1 MPGNHGVIH
10 LNGQHR
16 PQAPPGHVPPPG
28 PGGRPAGPPLAPMH
42 QSPAAPRTGFPVNVG
57 RGPSVQISDVSRDLL
72 TIDDMRDQLTEYAIY
87 RFEKM
92 PSQNTYDD
100 DGRLKVPTWER
111 AIRTRVP
118 DMAPRDIVRQIQHLN
133 RDTRNLTDKQKSLS
147 PVLQRQVDAAQEQLA
162 LENPDP
168 TNYHWVLVQLDHQL
182 REIAPYVVAT
192 GGNHSL
198 FRRRHG
204 SNRRRSYSRTR
215 RHMRRAYERI
225 SLTAYFKRTP
235 RPNVD
240 IAMLYEA
247 RRPRNNH
254 ATPPQ
259 PQPLPQPHL
268 QTQPQVHHQ
277 QNPRPHPVPD
287 PRGQP
292 PSAGPRGGAPLGPNG
307 GPGPAPPIPHPNR
320 PGPGNGG
327 NHANNFGDGGRGKS
341 KDSRRNHNS
350 TESDSEY
357 SDYSLLD
364 GSVDTPMSPNTSQS
378 SGSLSN
384 GRNHG
389 RDHDDRLPPR
399 NTSTRRDE
407 KRHGR
412 VSPKP
417 KQYFDLKNR
426 SRMPHTPGPLPYR
439 PVASPID
446 IDIDRVRDDAYLA
459 GARHE
464 RENARISEGHRRAYR
479 EARRL
484 RPRPRVIS
492 EIRPPISP
500 YRKHTTNSDPEE
512 FRRRRVVDV
521 DDEISRFGRLS
532 LDDEDIYDPI
542 LRRGDARRRR
552 EYEYLLQHGSVLDDD
567 PFDHDVQAYSRHR
580 GRQYQEPYVTDGS
593 ESDYSLSP
601 KFHY

>member
-1 MPGNHGVIH
+1 MPGNHGAIH
-10 LNGQHR
+10 LNAQHR
-16 PQAPPGHVPPPG
+16 PQAPPGHVPLPG
-28 PGGRPAGPPLAPMH
+28 PGGRQAGLPLAPMH
-42 QSPAAPRTGFPVNVG
+42 PPPAAPRTGFPVNAV

-92 PSQNTYDD
+92 PLQNTYDD

-118 DMAPRDIVRQIQHLN
+118 DMAPRDIARQIQHLN
-133 RDTRNLTDKQKSLS
+133 RDTRNLTEKQRSLS

-182 REIAPYVVAT
+182 REIVPYVVAA
-192 GGNHSL
+192 GGNHLLS
-198 FRRRHG
+198 RRRHG
-204 SNRRRSYSRTR
+204 SNRRRSYSRTS

-247 RRPRNNH
+247 RRPRSNRVI
-254 ATPPQ
+254 PPQ
-259 PQPLPQPHL
+259 PQPQPPP
-268 QTQPQVHHQ
+268 QPQVHHQ
-277 QNPRPHPVPD
+277 QNTQPRPGID

-292 PSAGPRGGAPLGPNG
+292 PGAGPRGGAPLGPNG
-307 GPGPAPPIPHPNR
+307 GRGPPPIPQPNKL
-320 PGPGNGG
+320 GPGNGG
-327 NHANNFGDGGRGKS
+327 NHVNSVGDGNRGKS
-341 KDSRRNHNS
+341 KDGRRNHNN

-357 SDYSLLD
+357 SDYSLSD
-364 GSVDTPMSPNTSQS
+364 ESVDTPMSPNTSQS
-378 SGSLSN
+378 SGSLNS
-384 GRNHG
+384 GRSRG

-399 NTSTRRDE
+399 NTSTRR
-407 KRHGR
+407 

-417 KQYFDLKNR
+417 KQYINLENGPR
-426 SRMPHTPGPLPYR
+426 ISHTPGPLPHR
-439 PVASPID
+439 PVVSP

-464 RENARISEGHRRAYR
+464 RENARISEHRRAYR
-479 EARRL
+479 EARQL
-484 RPRPRVIS
+484 RPRPRVIPEMRS
-492 EIRPPISP
+492 PIFP
-500 YRKHTTNSDPEE
+500 YRRHMTNSDPEE
-512 FRRRRVVDV
+512 LRHRGDF
-521 DDEISRFGRLS
+521 DDEIRRFGRLS
-532 LDDEDIYDPI
+532 FDDEDIYDPI

-552 EYEYLLQHGSVLDDD
+552 EYEYLLQNGSVLDDD
-567 PFDHDVQAYSRHR
+567 PFDRDVHSYLGHSS
-580 GRQYQEPYVTDGS
+580 RQYQEPYVIDGS

-601 KFHY
+601 RGSY